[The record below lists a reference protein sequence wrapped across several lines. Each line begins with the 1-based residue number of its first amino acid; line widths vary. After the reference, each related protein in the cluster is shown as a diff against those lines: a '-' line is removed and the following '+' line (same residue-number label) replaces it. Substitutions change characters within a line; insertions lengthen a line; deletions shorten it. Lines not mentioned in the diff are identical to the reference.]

1 MIDKFCAYLT
11 KKIRKEMPEVDDERA
26 EVIMYGLQN
35 IIGELPKGIIILI
48 IAYILGIFKLT
59 VISILIIAP
68 YRCVS
73 GGVHMKT
80 HIGCIIY
87 TLLLYSGSSLL
98 GKYIVLTG
106 NVKIMLAIAIWIF
119 CMIMIKLYA
128 PADTE
133 NLPILRKKE
142 RKQKQILSY
151 IIITS
156 EILIAIFIK
165 NTTISGII
173 IFGDFI
179 QTLTITRIAYRVT
192 HNKYGHEIYAEK
204 LNGMM

>member
-192 HNKYGHEIYAEK
+192 HNKYGHEIYAES
-204 LNGMM
+204 

>member
-68 YRCVS
+68 YSCLT
-73 GGVHMKT
+73 GGIHMKT
-80 HIGCIIY
+80 ATGCIIY

-179 QTLTITRIAYRVT
+179 QTLTITRIAYKVT
-192 HNKYGHEIYAEK
+192 HNKYGHEIYAES
-204 LNGMM
+204 

>member
-48 IAYILGIFKLT
+48 IAYILGIFKFT

-73 GGVHMKT
+73 GGVHMKI

-192 HNKYGHEIYAEK
+192 HNKYGHEIYAES
-204 LNGMM
+204 

>member
-1 MIDKFCAYLT
+1 MIDKLCTYLT
-11 KKIRKEMPEVDDERA
+11 NKIRKEMPEINYERA

-35 IIGELPKGIIILI
+35 IIGELPKGIIILL
-48 IAYILGIFKLT
+48 IAYFLGIFDLT
-59 VISILIIAP
+59 LIAVLIIAP

-87 TLLLYSGSSLL
+87 TLILYSGSALL
-98 GKYIVLTG
+98 GKYVVLTG
-106 NVKIMLAIAIWIF
+106 ITKYILAITVWIF
-119 CMIMIKLYA
+119 CMTMIKLYA

-179 QTLTITRIAYRVT
+179 QTLTITRIAYKVT
-192 HNKYGHEIYAEK
+192 HNKYGHEIYA
-204 LNGMM
+204 

>member
-48 IAYILGIFKLT
+48 IAYILGIFKFT

-68 YRCVS
+68 YRFVS

-179 QTLTITRIAYRVT
+179 QTLTITRIAYKVT
-192 HNKYGHEIYAEK
+192 HNKYGHEIYAES
-204 LNGMM
+204 